1 MNDTDKRDLV
11 NKYGGWER
19 LVIFCGVIMTVP
31 IFALLGT
38 AFYAISHERE
48 GAVMGVV
55 ISIIAVLVLWA
66 LVWGALWIISGFRSG
81 ALVPPTPTQSVLNE
95 LREENAHLRQQ
106 LNELSKR
113 GDDSS

>member
-81 ALVPPTPTQSVLNE
+81 ALLPPTSTDMALKE
-95 LREENAHLRQQ
+95 LREENARLKEKLEEVSHR
-106 LNELSKR
+106 K
-113 GDDSS
+113 DDSS